1 MSENLIEEQILTL
14 IEVSTQLV
22 ELLKVEKDALVDQDL
37 EALAQ
42 LTENKQQLCAQVE
55 QQLQAVGPEP
65 MSQRIAG
72 RPEAERKRLY
82 PLHKT
87 LIELA
92 RQIQDYNAVNGKI
105 VRRSQ
110 QSVRELL
117 NLMSG
122 TDNGPLY
129 GQQGHALGSAQ
140 GTAIARA

>member
-1 MSENLIEEQILTL
+1 MSENLIEQQIHTL
-14 IEVSTQLV
+14 IEVSTELV
-22 ELLKVEKDALVDQDL
+22 NLLKAEKDALVDQDL

-42 LTENKQQLCAQVE
+42 LTETKQQLCAQIE
-55 QQLQAVGPEP
+55 QQLQEVGPEP

-72 RPEAERKRLY
+72 RPEAERRRLD

-87 LIELA
+87 LIEFA

-129 GQQGHALGSAQ
+129 GQQGHALGSPQ